1 MFSTGNVVT
10 ERAPTSATVDQADF
24 DQRFA
29 LVQPRLMAICRG
41 LVGGDVAADVVHDA
55 YVRGRGRFQQLRD
68 PAHFDAWLS
77 RIAVNLCFN
86 WHRDRR
92 ATFHRS
98 TPDLTLSPAAAQQ
111 DVGLRELVEQL
122 PPRERTLVVLHY
134 GYGYTLGEIADLLG
148 LSHGNARSVVF
159 RARARL
165 GEQLREAE
173 R

>member
-29 LVQPRLMAICRG
+29 LAQPRLMAICRG
-41 LVGGDVAADVVHDA
+41 LVGGDLAADVVHDA
-55 YVRGRGRFQQLRD
+55 YVRGRGRFHQLRD
-68 PAHFDAWLS
+68 IERFDAWLS

-86 WHRDRR
+86 WHRHRGDTSDRS
-92 ATFHRS
+92 AQ
-98 TPDLTLSPAAAQQ
+98 DLTLSPAVPAH

-134 GYGYTLGEIADLLG
+134 GYGYQIGEIADLLG
-148 LSHGNARSVVF
+148 LSHGSARSVLF
-159 RARARL
+159 RARTKL